1 MAMSALSLDFR
12 REVSI
17 LIDERRRSCATLN
30 GFYADL
36 SARAG
41 DVGFG
46 ACPATGAA

>member
-17 LIDERRRSCATLN
+17 LTADPEALKALN
-30 GFYADL
+30 LFYQEL

-41 DVGFG
+41 QSISLLPGDR
-46 ACPATGAA
+46 AA